1 MNWINWLRGFSIRSR
16 LIACMALV
24 VVIGTI
30 VGAGMSWRLMSLKG
44 EFDNFAREEFTATQ
58 RMADLA
64 LNLSKLRGQE
74 KAAIINTGDSVT
86 AEGHFK
92 AWREALEKCLGA
104 DALDIEAAAQR
115 KARTLGGSSV
125 PLGLGDFFFDP
136 DDAIYVFDGPPVPPS
151 PTIPCTGCPSEG
163 GPGTPSAVAGGV

>member
-44 EFDNFAREEFTATQ
+44 EFDSFAHEEFTATQ

-92 AWREALEKCLGA
+92 AWREALAETGKA
-104 DALDIEAAAQR
+104 NDALIAAA
-115 KARTLGGSSV
+115 G
-125 PLGLGDFFFDP
+125 
-136 DDAIYVFDGPPVPPS
+136 
-151 PTIPCTGCPSEG
+151 
-163 GPGTPSAVAGGV
+163 